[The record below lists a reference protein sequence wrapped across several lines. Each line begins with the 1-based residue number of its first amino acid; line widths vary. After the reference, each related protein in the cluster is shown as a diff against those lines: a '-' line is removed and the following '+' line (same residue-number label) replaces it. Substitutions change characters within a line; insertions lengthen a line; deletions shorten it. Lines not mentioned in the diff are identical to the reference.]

1 MTNPWIE
8 HVKAWRAQNPG
19 VPYKVALQEAS
30 KTYTKVAKPAA
41 ARPAA
46 RPAATG
52 QAAAKPKKALSE
64 KQLQALAMGR
74 EKRARHVASL
84 PRKQVYKDLGM
95 APIWDQD
102 QEGGSTWINALL
114 GM

>member
-1 MTNPWIE
+1 MPNPWIE

-19 VPYKVALQEAS
+19 VSYKDALKEAS
-30 KTYTKVAKPAA
+30 KTYTKVAKPA
-41 ARPAA
+41 AA